1 MAEGRVIVVMGPTAS
16 GKSALALAMA
26 RAAGPAVELVSA
38 DSMQVYRG
46 MDIGTA
52 KPTTSERSE
61 VIHHGLDLVDPTH
74 DGFTVEDWLA
84 HAHAALAA
92 IHARGGVAIV
102 VGGTNLYAKALIEGL
117 FDGPPADP
125 ALREELGTWELDAL
139 RSELVRIDP
148 VAAERI
154 HRNDRRRT
162 IRAIEVHRATGTP
175 ISVLQAQWRDR
186 PAALPADWS
195 LVGLSMG
202 VEANNRRINARVRGM
217 RAMGLVDEVRSLLGA
232 GGFGA
237 QAATAVGYRELI
249 AHLHGAGSEDDAFEA
264 IKIATRQLAKQ
275 QRTWLKR
282 FADTPGS
289 TWIDAGDGLTE
300 QRMAE
305 IAKISFA

>member
-1 MAEGRVIVVMGPTAS
+1 MAEGRVMVVMGPTAS

-186 PAALPADWS
+186 PAALPAGWS

>member
-74 DGFTVEDWLA
+74 DGFTVEDWLG

-148 VAAERI
+148 VAADRI

-162 IRAIEVHRATGTP
+162 IRAIEVFRATGTP

-186 PAALPADWS
+186 PVALPDGWS
-195 LVGLSMG
+195 LIGITMG

>member
-1 MAEGRVIVVMGPTAS
+1 
-16 GKSALALAMA
+16 MA
-26 RAAGPAVELVSA
+26 RAAGPAAELVSA

-186 PAALPADWS
+186 PAALPAGWS

>member
-175 ISVLQAQWRDR
+175 ISVLQAQWRDQ
-186 PAALPADWS
+186 PAALPAGWS

>member
-175 ISVLQAQWRDR
+175 ISVLQAQWRER
-186 PAALPADWS
+186 PAALPAGWS

>member
-26 RAAGPAVELVSA
+26 RAAGGLAELISA

-52 KPTTSERSE
+52 KPTASERAE
-61 VIHHGLDLVDPTH
+61 VAHHGLDLVEPTH
-74 DGFTVEDWLA
+74 DGFTVEDWLE

-92 IHARGGVAIV
+92 IHGRGGVAIV
-102 VGGTNLYAKALIEGL
+102 VGGTNLYAKALLEGL
-117 FDGPPADP
+117 FDGPPADHE
-125 ALREELGTWELDAL
+125 LRAELGSWELDAL
-139 RSELVRIDP
+139 RAELLRIDP
-148 VAAERI
+148 AAAERI

-186 PAALPADWS
+186 PTALPAGWS
-195 LVGLSMG
+195 LIGLCMG
-202 VEANNRRINARVRGM
+202 VEANNRRINARVRAM
-217 RAMGLVDEVRSLLGA
+217 RAMGLVEEVRSLIAA
-232 GGFGA
+232 GGFGT

-249 AHLHGAGSEDDAFEA
+249 AHLRGASSEDDAFEA

-289 TWIDAGDGLTE
+289 TWIDAGDGLTDE
-300 QRMAE
+300 RMSE

>member
-1 MAEGRVIVVMGPTAS
+1 
-16 GKSALALAMA
+16 
-26 RAAGPAVELVSA
+26 
-38 DSMQVYRG
+38 MQVYRG

-186 PAALPADWS
+186 PAALPAGWS

>member
-1 MAEGRVIVVMGPTAS
+1 
-16 GKSALALAMA
+16 MA

-186 PAALPADWS
+186 PAALPAGWS

>member
-74 DGFTVEDWLA
+74 DGFTVEDWLG

-186 PAALPADWS
+186 PAALPANWS

>member
-16 GKSALALAMA
+16 GKSALALALA
-26 RAAGPAVELVSA
+26 RAAGSSAQLISA

-52 KPTTSERSE
+52 KPTAAERAE
-61 VIHHGLDLVDPTH
+61 VVHHGLDLVDPSH
-74 DGFTVEDWLA
+74 DGFTVEDWIE
-84 HAHAALAA
+84 HAKDALTGLHAQ
-92 IHARGGVAIV
+92 RGVAIV
-102 VGGTNLYAKALIEGL
+102 VGGTNLYVKALLEGL

-125 ALREELGTWELDAL
+125 ALREELASWDLDAL
-139 RSELVRIDP
+139 RNELMRIDP
-148 VAAERI
+148 VAAGRI

-186 PAALPADWS
+186 PTALPAGWS
-195 LVGLSMG
+195 LIGLTMG
-202 VEANNRRINARVRGM
+202 VEANNRRINARVRSM
-217 RAMGLVDEVRSLLGA
+217 RAMGLVDEVRSLVA
-232 GGFGA
+232 SGGFGA
-237 QAATAVGYRELI
+237 QAATAVGYRELL
-249 AHLHGAGSEDDAFEA
+249 AHLRGASSEDDAFEA

-282 FADTPGS
+282 FVDTPGS

-300 QRMAE
+300 ERMAE

>member
-125 ALREELGTWELDAL
+125 ALREELRTWELDAL
-139 RSELVRIDP
+139 RTELVRIDP

-186 PAALPADWS
+186 PAALPAGWS

>member
-102 VGGTNLYAKALIEGL
+102 VGGTNLYAKALIEVL

-148 VAAERI
+148 VAADRI

-175 ISVLQAQWRDR
+175 ISMLQAQWRDR
-186 PAALPADWS
+186 PVALPDGWS
-195 LVGLSMG
+195 LIGITMG

-217 RAMGLVDEVRSLLGA
+217 RAMGLVDEVRSLLEA

-249 AHLHGAGSEDDAFEA
+249 AHLHGATREDDAFEA

-289 TWIDAGDGLTE
+289 TWIDVGDGLTE

>member
-26 RAAGPAVELVSA
+26 RAAGGLAELISA

-52 KPTTSERSE
+52 KPTASERAE
-61 VIHHGLDLVDPTH
+61 IAHHGLDLVKPTH
-74 DGFTVEDWLA
+74 DGFTVEDWLE
-84 HAHAALAA
+84 HARAALDA
-92 IHARGGVAIV
+92 IHGRGGVAIV
-102 VGGTNLYAKALIEGL
+102 VGGTNLYAKALLEGL

-125 ALREELGTWELDAL
+125 ALREELGSWDLDAL
-139 RSELVRIDP
+139 RAELVRIDP
-148 VAAERI
+148 AAAERI

-162 IRAIEVHRATGTP
+162 IRAIEVHRSTGTP
-175 ISVLQAQWRDR
+175 ISVLQAQWRER
-186 PAALPADWS
+186 PTALPERWS
-195 LVGLSMG
+195 LIGLAMG

-217 RAMGLVDEVRSLLGA
+217 RAMGLVDEVRALMAA
-232 GGFGA
+232 GGLGA

-249 AHLHGAGSEDDAFEA
+249 AHLGGASTEDDAFES

-300 QRMAE
+300 AQLTE
-305 IAKISFA
+305 IAKLSFA

>member
-186 PAALPADWS
+186 PAALPANWS

>member
-74 DGFTVEDWLA
+74 DGFTVEDWLG

-186 PAALPADWS
+186 PAALPAGWS

>member
-16 GKSALALAMA
+16 GKSALAMAMA
-26 RAAGPAVELVSA
+26 RASGARAELISA

-46 MDIGTA
+46 MDVGTA
-52 KPTTSERSE
+52 KPTAAERAE
-61 VIHHGLDLVDPTH
+61 VAHHGLDLVEPTH
-74 DGFTVEDWLA
+74 DGFTVEDWLE
-84 HAHAALAA
+84 HASAALAA
-92 IHARGGVAIV
+92 IHGRGGVAIV
-102 VGGTNLYAKALIEGL
+102 VGGTNLYAKALLEGL
-117 FDGPPADP
+117 FDGPPADA
-125 ALREELGTWELDAL
+125 ALREELAGWDLDAL
-139 RSELVRIDP
+139 RTELMRIDP
-148 VAAERI
+148 AAAERI

-186 PAALPADWS
+186 PAALPAGWS
-195 LVGLSMG
+195 LIGLTMG

-217 RAMGLVDEVRSLLGA
+217 RAMGLVDEVRSLVAA

-249 AHLHGAGSEDDAFEA
+249 AHLRGASSEDDAFES

-282 FADTPGS
+282 FAGTPGS
-289 TWIDAGDGLTE
+289 TWVDAGDGLTDA
-300 QRMAE
+300 QMAE

>member
-26 RAAGPAVELVSA
+26 RAAGPAAELVSA

-186 PAALPADWS
+186 PAALPAGWS

>member
-1 MAEGRVIVVMGPTAS
+1 
-16 GKSALALAMA
+16 
-26 RAAGPAVELVSA
+26 
-38 DSMQVYRG
+38 
-46 MDIGTA
+46 
-52 KPTTSERSE
+52 
-61 VIHHGLDLVDPTH
+61 
-74 DGFTVEDWLA
+74 
-84 HAHAALAA
+84 
-92 IHARGGVAIV
+92 VAIV

-186 PAALPADWS
+186 PAALPAGWS

>member
-26 RAAGPAVELVSA
+26 RAAGPAAELVSA

-186 PAALPADWS
+186 PAALPAGWS

-289 TWIDAGDGLTE
+289 TWFDAGDGLTE

>member
-26 RAAGPAVELVSA
+26 RAAGPAAELVSA

-74 DGFTVEDWLA
+74 DGFTVEDWLG

-186 PAALPADWS
+186 PAALPAGWS

>member
-186 PAALPADWS
+186 PAALPAGWS

-249 AHLHGAGSEDDAFEA
+249 AHLHGATREDDAFEA

>member
-74 DGFTVEDWLA
+74 DGFTVEDWLG

-175 ISVLQAQWRDR
+175 ISVLQAQW
-186 PAALPADWS
+186 
-195 LVGLSMG
+195 
-202 VEANNRRINARVRGM
+202 
-217 RAMGLVDEVRSLLGA
+217 
-232 GGFGA
+232 
-237 QAATAVGYRELI
+237 
-249 AHLHGAGSEDDAFEA
+249 LH
-264 IKIATRQLAKQ
+264 R
-275 QRTWLKR
+275 
-282 FADTPGS
+282 GS
-289 TWIDAGDGLTE
+289 TP
-300 QRMAE
+300 
-305 IAKISFA
+305 

>member
-162 IRAIEVHRATGTP
+162 IRAIEVFRATGTP

-186 PAALPADWS
+186 PAALPAGWS

-249 AHLHGAGSEDDAFEA
+249 AHLHGATREDDAFEA

>member
-26 RAAGPAVELVSA
+26 RAAEGRAQLISA
-38 DSMQVYRG
+38 DSMHVYRG

-52 KPTTSERSE
+52 KPTAAERAE
-61 VIHHGLDLVDPTH
+61 VVHHGLDLVEPIH
-74 DGFTVEDWLA
+74 EGFTVEDWLE
-84 HAHAALAA
+84 HANAALGA
-92 IHARGGVAIV
+92 IHGRGGVAIV
-102 VGGTNLYAKALIEGL
+102 VGGTNLYAKALLEGL
-117 FDGPPADP
+117 FDGPPADA
-125 ALREELGTWELDAL
+125 ALRELLGSWDLDAL
-139 RSELVRIDP
+139 RAELVRVDP
-148 VAAERI
+148 AAAERI

-175 ISVLQAQWRDR
+175 ISVLQSQWRDR
-186 PAALPADWS
+186 PAGLPAGWS
-195 LVGLSMG
+195 LIGLTMG
-202 VEANNRRINARVRGM
+202 VEANNRRINARVRNM
-217 RAMGLVDEVRSLLGA
+217 RSLGLADEVRSLMAA

-249 AHLHGAGSEDDAFEA
+249 AHLRGASSEDDAFEA

-282 FADTPGS
+282 FVDTPGS
-289 TWIDAGDGLTE
+289 TWIDAGDGLTDD
-300 QRMAE
+300 RMAE

>member
-16 GKSALALAMA
+16 GKSALALALA

-186 PAALPADWS
+186 PAALPAGWS

-249 AHLHGAGSEDDAFEA
+249 AHLHGATREDDAFEA

>member
-148 VAAERI
+148 VAADRI

-162 IRAIEVHRATGTP
+162 IRAIEVFRATGTP

-186 PAALPADWS
+186 PAALPAGWS

>member
-26 RAAGPAVELVSA
+26 RAAGPAAELVSA

-148 VAAERI
+148 VAADRI

-186 PAALPADWS
+186 PAALPAGWS

>member
-1 MAEGRVIVVMGPTAS
+1 
-16 GKSALALAMA
+16 
-26 RAAGPAVELVSA
+26 VELVSA

-186 PAALPADWS
+186 PAALPANWS

>member
-1 MAEGRVIVVMGPTAS
+1 MGPTAS

-186 PAALPADWS
+186 PAALPAGWS

>member
-26 RAAGPAVELVSA
+26 RAAGPAAELVSA

-61 VIHHGLDLVDPTH
+61 VIHHGLDLFDPTH
-74 DGFTVEDWLA
+74 DGFTVEDWLG

-186 PAALPADWS
+186 PAALPAGWS

>member
-186 PAALPADWS
+186 PAALPAGWS

>member
-26 RAAGPAVELVSA
+26 RAAGPAAELVSA

-125 ALREELGTWELDAL
+125 ALREALGTWELDAL

-162 IRAIEVHRATGTP
+162 IRAIEVFRATGTP

-186 PAALPADWS
+186 PAALPAGWS

>member
-1 MAEGRVIVVMGPTAS
+1 
-16 GKSALALAMA
+16 
-26 RAAGPAVELVSA
+26 VELVSA

-162 IRAIEVHRATGTP
+162 IWAIEVHRATGTP

-186 PAALPADWS
+186 PAALPAGWS

>member
-139 RSELVRIDP
+139 RTELVRIDP

-186 PAALPADWS
+186 PAALPAGWS

>member
-175 ISVLQAQWRDR
+175 ISMLQAQWRDR
-186 PAALPADWS
+186 PVALPDGWS
-195 LVGLSMG
+195 LIGITMG

>member
-102 VGGTNLYAKALIEGL
+102 DGGTNLYAKALIEGL

-186 PAALPADWS
+186 PAALPAGWS

>member
-186 PAALPADWS
+186 PAALPAGWS

-300 QRMAE
+300 QRRAE